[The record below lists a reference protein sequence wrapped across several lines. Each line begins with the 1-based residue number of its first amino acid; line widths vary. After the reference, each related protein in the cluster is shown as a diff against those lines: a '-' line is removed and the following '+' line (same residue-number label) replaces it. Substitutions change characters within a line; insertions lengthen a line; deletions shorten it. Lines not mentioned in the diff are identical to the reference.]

1 MDRDAVVTLLQRL
14 PQGAIS
20 RGWGWL
26 ARRRSPKMA
35 VSALK
40 RAFVAAAGI
49 DMREAAEDIEQYKT
63 LEDLFVRELRH
74 GARRIDP
81 DPAAVVSPVDGV
93 LGACGR
99 VTEGTMLQVKGRSY
113 SVSKL
118 LNSDADAGRFE
129 GGDYATFYLSPKDYH
144 RVHAPISGNIHQ
156 ATVVPGRLLPVF
168 AEAVAQV
175 EDLFARNERVITYI
189 DHETMGRVAV
199 VKVGA
204 TMVGRITVTYDA
216 SIASNVFGQSIR
228 ELAYHPPHR
237 ILKGA
242 CVGAFEL
249 GSTVVMLTESGRI
262 HLKGLKPGMAVH
274 MGERIGQSKS

>member
-1 MDRDAVVTLLQRL
+1 V
-14 PQGAIS
+14 
-20 RGWGWL
+20 
-26 ARRRSPKMA
+26 A

-49 DMREAAEDIEQYKT
+49 DMREADRDIEEYET

-81 DPAAVVSPVDGV
+81 DPAAVVCPVDGM

-99 VTEGTMLQVKGRSY
+99 VRDGTILQVKGCSY

-118 LNSDADAGRFE
+118 LSSDVHAACFE
-129 GGDYATFYLSPKDYH
+129 GGGYATFYLSPKDYH

-168 AEAVAQV
+168 SEAVAQV
-175 EDLFARNERVITYI
+175 EDLFARNERVITYL
-189 DHETMGRVAV
+189 DHETMGRVAI

-216 SIASNVFGQSIR
+216 SIATNVAGQSIR
-228 ELAYHPPHR
+228 MLSYDPPHR

-242 CVGAFEL
+242 CMGAFEL
-249 GSTVVMLTESGRI
+249 GSTVVLLTEPGRI
-262 HLKGLKPGMAVH
+262 HLKGLKQGMAVR
-274 MGERIGQSKS
+274 MGERIGYSKR